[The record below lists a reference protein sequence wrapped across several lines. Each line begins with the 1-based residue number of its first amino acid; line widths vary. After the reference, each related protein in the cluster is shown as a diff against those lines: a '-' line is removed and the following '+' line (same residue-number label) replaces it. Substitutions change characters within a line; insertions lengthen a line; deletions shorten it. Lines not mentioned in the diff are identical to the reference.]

1 MATRKQKMKVGA
13 FLLMCVSLAASGAIL
28 ISGLNTENGVR
39 YWVEFDESVFGLYE
53 GGMVQ
58 YMGVP
63 VGKVENIRVTP
74 NRRAHVDVVV
84 NPDKVTLNDG
94 VEAQLVLYSLA
105 TGTMCIQ
112 LSGGDPE
119 APVLKPGSEI
129 KPKVSIIT
137 ALSSRME
144 DIIENLSSIAESVST
159 GLAGIEEG
167 DLTAI
172 IEKVNRILDDAQTFV
187 ESGNDFVG
195 EAKNTVTGL
204 RGKAE
209 SAVDDFNAL
218 AKDVRKLA
226 KNVDELVA
234 GIKEK
239 VGQVQVPELQGEL
252 NRVLENIASVSKQ
265 LEATLKHFDT
275 MSTNALHEVDN
286 VEYTVRTSLDEISE
300 AFNNLRALLD
310 QLQEDPS
317 AVLRGK
323 GRIKELFK

>member
-1 MATRKQKMKVGA
+1 
-13 FLLMCVSLAASGAIL
+13 
-28 ISGLNTENGVR
+28 
-39 YWVEFDESVFGLYE
+39 
-53 GGMVQ
+53 
-58 YMGVP
+58 
-63 VGKVENIRVTP
+63 
-74 NRRAHVDVVV
+74 
-84 NPDKVTLNDG
+84 
-94 VEAQLVLYSLA
+94 
-105 TGTMCIQ
+105 
-112 LSGGDPE
+112 
-119 APVLKPGSEI
+119 VLKPGSEI

>member
-1 MATRKQKMKVGA
+1 VATRTQKMKVGA
-13 FLLMCVSLAASGAIL
+13 FLVMCASLAVSGVIL
-28 ISGLNTENGVR
+28 ISGLYKEQGVR

-53 GGMVQ
+53 GGVVQ

-74 NRRAHVDVVV
+74 NRRAHVDVIV
-84 NPDKVTLNDG
+84 NPTKVTLNEG

-112 LSGGDPE
+112 LAGGDPE
-119 APVLKPGSEI
+119 APHLKPGTEI

-144 DIIENLSSIAESVST
+144 DIIENMSSIAESVST

-172 IEKVNRILDDAQTFV
+172 IEKVNRILDDGQTFM
-187 ESGNDFVG
+187 ENGNDFVG
-195 EAKNTVTGL
+195 EAKKTVTGL

-209 SAVDDFNAL
+209 SAVDDFKAL
-218 AKDVRKLA
+218 AKDVRKLT
-226 KNVDELVA
+226 KNVDELV
-234 GIKEK
+234 GTIKGK
-239 VGQVQVPELQGEL
+239 VDQVQVPELQGKL
-252 NRVLENIASVSKQ
+252 NQVLENIAGVSKK
-265 LEATLKHFDT
+265 LETTLTQFDS
-275 MSTNALHEVDN
+275 MSVNALHEVDN

-300 AFNNLRALLD
+300 AFTNLRDLLD
-310 QLQEDPS
+310 QLKEDPS
-317 AVLRGK
+317 AMLRGK